1 MSFIDEIFTESI
13 NERAQKNESMDK
25 IIDTIDAEP
34 DVQTMTREEFIEDV
48 KKKYALAVDVIV
60 YVSGDDDTR
69 NKVISEQIYD
79 GIMHTH
85 ADMSTVYVEHLV
97 SKRSDA
103 IKYFTKD
110 DSEYTY
116 KTRLTFGIDFK
127 QDVNKFLNFCALMYA
142 YDANL
147 TATTFVFL
155 HSDDP
160 RLIEPSTK
168 STNHY
173 DEKDNFS
180 KVHYPYKLKFMN
192 CKELDAECCRTVFKE
207 HFFKELWFFEE
218 TEENKQKIDKFFE
231 KYGKNRKVYND
242 QNESLRF

>member
-1 MSFIDEIFTESI
+1 
-13 NERAQKNESMDK
+13 
-25 IIDTIDAEP
+25 
-34 DVQTMTREEFIEDV
+34 
-48 KKKYALAVDVIV
+48 
-60 YVSGDDDTR
+60 
-69 NKVISEQIYD
+69 
-79 GIMHTH
+79 
-85 ADMSTVYVEHLV
+85 
-97 SKRSDA
+97 
-103 IKYFTKD
+103 
-110 DSEYTY
+110 
-116 KTRLTFGIDFK
+116 
-127 QDVNKFLNFCALMYA
+127 MYA

-168 STNHY
+168 STSHY

-242 QNESLRF
+242 QSESLRF